1 MISLATHGEAKKEPG
16 FTKAE
21 ENTSGRL
28 RNATFRYPV
37 FSFHGHFFPGIRS
50 LERNKERKDR
60 GRK

>member
-1 MISLATHGEAKKEPG
+1 MINLATHGEAKKEPG

-37 FSFHGHFFPGIRS
+37 LSFHGHFVPGIRS